1 MEMNPFTI
9 SGVRKASSRWNRWMA
24 NACLDPGAARVHG
37 SRGTVLHRAQRGEW
51 IPTDYETLPAHWE
64 RLQSR
69 ELLRKINCLFI
80 FLMTLFS
87 AEVMHLSTLAY
98 FLDLFIKDFKYKL
111 AWSTINV
118 KRQIFKLT
126 KSTDLEVL
134 ELYNIYKYLNFQ

>member
-1 MEMNPFTI
+1 
-9 SGVRKASSRWNRWMA
+9 
-24 NACLDPGAARVHG
+24 
-37 SRGTVLHRAQRGEW
+37 
-51 IPTDYETLPAHWE
+51 
-64 RLQSR
+64 
-69 ELLRKINCLFI
+69 
-80 FLMTLFS
+80 
-87 AEVMHLSTLAY
+87 MHLSTLAY